1 MTLTYEE
8 YTTIC
13 EALHEHEDLE
23 LTEIAEMTGFSLE
36 DVRYVCEAE
45 EL

>member
-1 MTLTYEE
+1 MILTYEE
-8 YTTIC
+8 YATIC
-13 EALHEHEDLE
+13 EALYEHEDFE

-36 DVRYVCEAE
+36 AVRYVCEAE